1 MFSMSCSRNEVV
13 LVPIPFTDLSSRK
26 VRPAVVLGSTPH
38 GDLLLAPITSQAH
51 NIDSPLQHWSAAG
64 LNVACGVKA
73 QLATVDQR
81 CVLKTVGSLSATD
94 VASLNSSLRR
104 WLNL

>member
-1 MFSMSCSRNEVV
+1 MSCSRNDVV

-26 VRPAVVLGSTPH
+26 VRPAIVLGTTPH

-51 NIDSPLQHWSAAG
+51 NIDSPLVHSRAAG
-64 LNVACGVKA
+64 LNVPCGAQA

-81 CVLKTVGSLSATD
+81 CVLKTVGSLAAAD
-94 VASLNSSLRR
+94 VATIDASLRQ
-104 WLNL
+104 WLHL